1 MVKAQSIIEFQVQG
15 ELKSSLFA
23 NLVWTGGVGLAKTNA
38 PTTYRLHFRR
48 SRYSWKDKKISF
60 PTHLVPHQNM
70 LGADGNHHN
79 KMTSK
84 IYQKSSTSVFAPKGL
99 VHLRFARPPP
109 ELRTTPHKA
118 VEEDEDITPIQIMHG
133 LTTWA
138 RARQLNLQVRSYL
151 VKCILELTLCAMDVL
166 MIRNLG
172 EDHQGLGKSQDIK
185 EEKIWCLQ
193 QEKAMFDSTSSPR
206 PSPGPVCTKMHAQ
219 DASKLQFGWDL
230 YGWKDKKIIF
240 PTQLKPP

>member
-1 MVKAQSIIEFQVQG
+1 
-15 ELKSSLFA
+15 
-23 NLVWTGGVGLAKTNA
+23 
-38 PTTYRLHFRR
+38 
-48 SRYSWKDKKISF
+48 
-60 PTHLVPHQNM
+60 M

-84 IYQKSSTSVFAPKGL
+84 ICQKSSTSVFGPKGL

-109 ELRTTPHKA
+109 ELRTTPHQV

-151 VKCILELTLCAMDVL
+151 VNCILELTFCAMDVL

-172 EDHQGLGKSQDIK
+172 KDHQGLGKSQDIK
-185 EEKIWCLQ
+185 GEKIWCLQ
-193 QEKAMFDSTSSPR
+193 QEKAKFDSTSSPR
-206 PSPGPVCTKMHAQ
+206 RSLGPVCTKMDAQ
-219 DASKLQFGWDL
+219 DASELQFGWDL
-230 YGWKDKKIIF
+230 YGWKDKKKIF